1 MGNRANTVLWTKD
14 SNGRIETSPAIYT
27 HWSEDLQVGIKK
39 LKDYYESNKDKDA
52 GWHVEYRLEIPR
64 VFPKL
69 VNILTMMGMNP
80 QVEMFEWNKDARD
93 LPTANDMRT
102 IADDQGLHLIEI
114 PSFEVTN
121 SEYKHDRRMDLDYSL
136 NLLFEPNGV
145 DFYSVI
151 LDKDNGTDF
160 DLEENYK
167 LLNEHIKAEINSW
180 LGDLGIEVKLELKKA
195 HRGRND
201 ITDKFN

>member
-14 SNGRIETSPAIYT
+14 SNGSIELSPAIYT

-69 VNILTMMGMNP
+69 VNILSEMGMNP
-80 QVEMFEWNKDARD
+80 QVEMFDFNKEVRE

-121 SEYKHDRRMDLDYSL
+121 SEYKYDRRMDLDYSL
-136 NLLFEPNGV
+136 NLLFEPNEV
-145 DFYSVI
+145 FEFA
-151 LDKDNGTDF
+151 DF

-167 LLNEHIKAEINSW
+167 LLNNHIKDEVDSW
-180 LGDLGIEVKLELKKA
+180 LTDLGFEVKLELKKA
-195 HRGRND
+195 HRGWND
-201 ITDKFN
+201 ITDKFS

>member
-27 HWSEDLQVGIKK
+27 HWSEDLPKGFKK
-39 LKDYYESNKDKDA
+39 LKEYYESNKDKDA
-52 GWHVEYRLEIPR
+52 NWHVEYRKEIPR
-64 VFPKL
+64 VFPRL
-69 VNILTMMGMNP
+69 VNILTIMGMNP
-80 QVEMFEWNKDARD
+80 QVEMYEWDKDARE

-102 IADDQGLHLIEI
+102 VADDQGLHLIEI

-121 SEYKHDRRMDLDYSL
+121 SEYKFDTRMDLDYSL
-136 NLLFEPNGV
+136 NLLFEPNEVG
-145 DFYSVI
+145 FYSVG
-151 LDKDNGTDF
+151 LDRENGTDF

-167 LLNEHIKAEINSW
+167 ILKDLIKGEMDSW

-195 HRGRND
+195 HRGWKD

>member
-14 SNGRIETSPAIYT
+14 SNGIIETSPAIYT
-27 HWSEDLQVGIKK
+27 HWSEDLQVGIGK

-52 GWHVEYRLEIPR
+52 NWNVEYRLEIPR
-64 VFPKL
+64 VFPRL
-69 VNILTMMGMNP
+69 VNILSEMGMNP
-80 QVEMFEWNKDARD
+80 QVEMFDFDNEAKE

-102 IADDQGLHLIEI
+102 VADDQGLHLIEI

-121 SEYKHDRRMDLDYSL
+121 NEYKYDRRMDLDYSL

-151 LDKDNGTDF
+151 NDKDNGTDF

-167 LLNEHIKAEINSW
+167 LLGEHIKAEIDSW
-180 LGDLGIEVKLELKKA
+180 LGDLGIEVKLELKNA
-195 HRGRND
+195 HKGWLD
-201 ITDKFN
+201 VTDKFS

>member
-14 SNGRIETSPAIYT
+14 SNGSIELSPAIYT

-69 VNILTMMGMNP
+69 VNILSEMGMNP
-80 QVEMFEWNKDARD
+80 QVEMFDFNKEVRE

-121 SEYKHDRRMDLDYSL
+121 SEYKYDRRMDLDYSL
-136 NLLFEPNGV
+136 NLLFEPNEV
-145 DFYSVI
+145 FEFA
-151 LDKDNGTDF
+151 DF

-167 LLNEHIKAEINSW
+167 LLNNHIKDEVDSW
-180 LGDLGIEVKLELKKA
+180 LTDLGFEVKLELKKA
-195 HRGRND
+195 HNR
-201 ITDKFN
+201 